1 MSKIKLS
8 EGDQAPNFEAVD
20 QDGEVKNLND
30 YKGKYLL
37 LYFYPA
43 DNTPG
48 CVKEACSFRNSYED
62 LKKYAE
68 VLGVSKNSQ
77 KSHQNF
83 ASKYDLPFPLLVDDK
98 KEIAAAYGADGVFF
112 PRRVSFLIGPDQTVK
127 KIYEKINV
135 VEHVSD
141 VLQDVADLY

>member
-8 EGDQAPNFEAVD
+8 EGDRAPDFEAVD
-20 QDGEVKNLND
+20 QDGEVKSLDD

-48 CVKEACSFRNSYED
+48 CTKEACSFRDSYSD
-62 LKKYAE
+62 LKKYVE
-68 VLGVSKNSQ
+68 VLGISKNSQ
-77 KSHQNF
+77 KSHHNF
-83 ASKYDLPFPLLVDDK
+83 ASKYDLSFPLLVDDK

-112 PRRVSFLIGPDQTVK
+112 QRRVSFLIGPDQTVK
-127 KIYEKINV
+127 KIYEKVNV
-135 VEHVSD
+135 VEHASE
-141 VLQDVADLY
+141 VLADVADLY

>member
-1 MSKIKLS
+1 MKKIKLA
-8 EGDQAPNFEAVD
+8 EGDQAPDFEAVD
-20 QDGEVKNLND
+20 QNGEVKSLAD
-30 YKGKYLL
+30 YNGKYLL

-48 CVKEACSFRNSYED
+48 CTKEACSFRDNFED
-62 LKKYAE
+62 LKKYVE
-68 VLGVSKNSQ
+68 VVGISKNSQ

-112 PRRVSFLIGPDQTVK
+112 PRRVSFLIGPDQTIK
-127 KIYEKINV
+127 KVYEKINV
-135 VEHVSD
+135 VDHASE
-141 VLQDVADLY
+141 VLEDVADLY

>member
-62 LKKYAE
+62 LKKYVE